1 MEVGYLTSGE
11 RLLRLHRFR
20 YSRPI
25 GCAHTSHEI
34 VVEEVI
40 GSISD
45 ESQRCLARLDHQ
57 ELVPR
62 PEFFGYGAGVEQAL
76 QACIEKVRPC
86 RFAELFFPKA

>member
-1 MEVGYLTSGE
+1 MEAGYLTSGE
-11 RLLRLHRFR
+11 QLCRLHRFR

-34 VVEEVI
+34 VVEEVM

-57 ELVPR
+57 ELVAR
-62 PEFFGYGAGVEQAL
+62 PEFFGHGASVDQAL
-76 QACIEKVRPC
+76 RACIEKVRPR